1 MNSLTNKD
9 GQELITESQCIVVNS
24 EHYVRVDWY
33 AEDPHPEEPEFETDE
48 FGMVPKQMA
57 YLDGVHCV
65 RTDMSI
71 FSLS

>member
-9 GQELITESQCIVVNS
+9 GQELITESQCIVMNS
-24 EHYVRVDWY
+24 EHYMRVDWY
-33 AEDPHPEEPEFETDE
+33 AEDPHPEDPEFDTVD
-48 FGMVPKQMA
+48 FGKVPKQQA
-57 YLDGVHCV
+57 DLNDIVYV

>member
-1 MNSLTNKD
+1 MKNLKTQD
-9 GQELITESQCIVVNS
+9 GQELITESQCSVTSS

-33 AEDPHPEEPEFETDE
+33 AEDPHPEEPEFETTD
-48 FGMVPKQMA
+48 FGPCPKQQA
-57 YLDGVHCV
+57 DLNGIVYV